1 MYIIRIHPLKKG
13 PFIMISEMLSCFPVW
28 FLPILGSALA
38 LGFYDIGKKMSVD
51 KNSVMPALFFATAA
65 GFLVMLGATVFRGTL
80 PDCFQLEFS
89 FYLHV
94 LIKALIVGSSW
105 ICIYYAMRELPVS
118 ISSPIRASSPLWT
131 LIGALILF
139 HEIPTLWQGVAMLL
153 IFGGYYIFSIIGKM
167 EGIHFTKSKG
177 IYLIMLGTLIGSGSA
192 LYDKYLLG
200 VLKLDRE
207 MLQFWFSAD
216 LVIVLGLA
224 WLIRTA
230 FGHKH
235 PFEWRWCIPITG
247 ILLIVADWLYFY
259 AVSVPDAQI
268 AILSLV
274 RRSNCLVTFAV
285 GGLWFHDKNLKQK
298 AIPLLLILAGV
309 VLLAL
314 LK

>member
-1 MYIIRIHPLKKG
+1 
-13 PFIMISEMLSCFPVW
+13 MISEMLSCFPVW

-65 GFLVMLGATVFRGTL
+65 GFLVMLGATFFRGTL

>member
-1 MYIIRIHPLKKG
+1 
-13 PFIMISEMLSCFPVW
+13 MIPVW

-65 GFLVMLGATVFRGTL
+65 GCLLMLGITWFRGNL
-80 PDCFQLEFS
+80 PACFSQDFS

-94 LIKALIVGSSW
+94 LLKALIVGSSW

-118 ISSPIRASSPLWT
+118 ISSPIRASSPVWT
-131 LIGALILF
+131 LLGAIILF
-139 HEIPTLWQGVAMLL
+139 HELPTLWQGAAMFL
-153 IFGGYYIFSIIGKM
+153 IFAGYYIFSVIGKL
-167 EGIHFTKSKG
+167 EGIHFTRSKG
-177 IYLIMLGTLIGSGSA
+177 IYLIMLGTLIGSASA

-207 MLQFWFSAD
+207 LLQFWFSAD

-235 PFEWRWCIPITG
+235 PFQWRWCIPLTG
-247 ILLIVADWLYFY
+247 ILLIAADWLYFY

-274 RRSNCLVTFAV
+274 RRSNCIVTFAV
-285 GGLWFHDKNLKQK
+285 GGLWFHDKNLRKK
-298 AIPLLLILAGV
+298 ILPLLLILLGV

-314 LK
+314 IK

>member
-1 MYIIRIHPLKKG
+1 MNDI
-13 PFIMISEMLSCFPVW
+13 LSLIPVW

-51 KNSVMPALFFATAA
+51 KNSVMPALFFATLA
-65 GFLVMLGATVFRGTL
+65 GFIVMLGAAVFRGTL
-80 PDCFQLEFS
+80 PRCFQLDLS

-94 LIKALIVGSSW
+94 MLKALIVGSSW

-131 LIGALILF
+131 LIGAIILF
-139 HEIPTLWQGVAMLL
+139 HELPTIWQGVAMLL
-153 IFGGYYIFSIIGKM
+153 IFVGYYIFSVIGKL

-177 IYLIMLGTLIGSGSA
+177 IYLIMLGTLIGSASA

-216 LVIVLGLA
+216 LVMILGLA
-224 WLIRTA
+224 WLIRTV

-235 PFEWRWCIPITG
+235 PFEWRWCIPVTG
-247 ILLIVADWLYFY
+247 ILLILADWLYFY

-268 AILSLV
+268 SILSLI
-274 RRSNCLVTFAV
+274 RRSNCIVTFAV
-285 GGLWFHDKNLKQK
+285 GGIWFHDKNLKKK
-298 AIPLLLILAGV
+298 AIPLALILLGV
-309 VLLAL
+309 ILLGL
-314 LK
+314 MK

>member
-1 MYIIRIHPLKKG
+1 MFSNIFSL
-13 PFIMISEMLSCFPVW
+13 FPVW
-28 FLPILGSALA
+28 FLPILGSALC
-38 LGFYDIGKKMSVD
+38 LGFYDIGKKMSVN
-51 KNSVMPALFFATAA
+51 KNSVMPALFFATLS
-65 GFLVMLGATVFRGTL
+65 GFIVMFGATTFRGTL
-80 PDCFQLEFS
+80 PQCFTQPLP

-94 LIKALIVGSSW
+94 LLKACIVGSSW
-105 ICIYYAMRELPVS
+105 ICIFYAMRDLPVS
-118 ISSPIRASSPLWT
+118 ITSPIRASSPIWT
-131 LIGALILF
+131 LLGAIILF
-139 HEIPTLWQGVAMLL
+139 QELPTLWQGMAMAL
-153 IFGGYYIFSIIGKM
+153 IFTGYYIFSVIGKL
-167 EGIHFTKSKG
+167 EGIHFSRSKG
-177 IYLIMLGTLIGSGSA
+177 IYLIMLGTLIGSASA

-235 PFEWRWCIPITG
+235 PFEFRWSIPATG
-247 ILLIVADWLYFY
+247 ILLILADWLYFY

-274 RRSNCLVTFAV
+274 RRSNCIVTFAV
-285 GGLWFHDKNLKQK
+285 GGLWFHDKNLKKK
-298 AIPLLLILAGV
+298 AIPLFLILLGV

-314 LK
+314 KK

>member
-1 MYIIRIHPLKKG
+1 
-13 PFIMISEMLSCFPVW
+13 
-28 FLPILGSALA
+28 
-38 LGFYDIGKKMSVD
+38 MSVD
-51 KNSVMPALFFATAA
+51 KNSVMPALFFATLA
-65 GFLVMLGATVFRGTL
+65 GFIVMFAAALFRGTL
-80 PDCFQLEFS
+80 PHCFSQSLS

-94 LIKALIVGSSW
+94 FLKSCIVGSSW
-105 ICIYYAMRELPVS
+105 ICIYYAMRDLPVS
-118 ISSPIRASSPLWT
+118 ITSPIRASSPIWT
-131 LIGALILF
+131 LIGAIVFFQEL
-139 HEIPTLWQGVAMLL
+139 PTFWQAVAMIL
-153 IFGGYYIFSIIGKM
+153 IFVGYYIFSVIGKL
-167 EGIHFTKSKG
+167 EGIHFTRSKG
-177 IYLIMLGTLIGSGSA
+177 IYLIMLGTLIGAASA

-207 MLQFWFSAD
+207 MLQFWFSAY

-235 PFEWRWCIPITG
+235 PFEWRWCIPVTG

-274 RRSNCLVTFAV
+274 RRSNCIVTFAV
-285 GGLWFHDKNLKQK
+285 GGIWFHDKNLKKK
-298 AIPLLLILAGV
+298 AIPLLLILLGV
-309 VLLAL
+309 ALLAL

>member
-1 MYIIRIHPLKKG
+1 MNDL
-13 PFIMISEMLSCFPVW
+13 LSLIPVW

-51 KNSVMPALFFATAA
+51 KNSVMPALFFATLA
-65 GFLVMLGATVFRGTL
+65 GFIVMLGATGFRGTL
-80 PDCFQLEFS
+80 PQCFQLDLS

-94 LIKALIVGSSW
+94 MLKALIVGSSW

-131 LIGALILF
+131 LVGAIILF
-139 HEIPTLWQGVAMLL
+139 HELPTIWQGVAMLL
-153 IFGGYYIFSIIGKM
+153 IFIGYYIFSVIGKL
-167 EGIHFTKSKG
+167 EGIHFTRSKG
-177 IYLIMLGTLIGSGSA
+177 IYLIMLGTLIGSASA

-216 LVIVLGLA
+216 LVIILGLA

-235 PFEWRWCIPITG
+235 PFEFRWCIPVTG
-247 ILLIVADWLYFY
+247 ILLILADWLYFY
-259 AVSVPDAQI
+259 AVSVPEAQI
-268 AILSLV
+268 SILSLI
-274 RRSNCLVTFAV
+274 RRSNCIVTFAV
-285 GGLWFHDKNLKQK
+285 GGIWFHDKNLKKK
-298 AIPLLLILAGV
+298 AIPLALILLGV
-309 VLLAL
+309 ILLGL
-314 LK
+314 MK

>member
-1 MYIIRIHPLKKG
+1 MNELFSHI
-13 PFIMISEMLSCFPVW
+13 PVW

-51 KNSVMPALFFATAA
+51 KNSVMPALFFATVS
-65 GFLVMLGATVFRGTL
+65 GFLVMLGATGFRGTL
-80 PDCFQLEFS
+80 PQCFQMDLS

-94 LIKALIVGSSW
+94 MLKALIVGSSW
-105 ICIYYAMRELPVS
+105 ICIYYAMRDLPVS

-131 LIGALILF
+131 LIGAIVLF
-139 HEIPTLWQGVAMLL
+139 RELPTIWQGVAMLL
-153 IFGGYYIFSIIGKM
+153 IFIGYYIFSVIGKL
-167 EGIHFTKSKG
+167 EGIHFTRSKG
-177 IYLIMLGTLIGSGSA
+177 IYLIMLGTLIGSASA

-216 LVIVLGLA
+216 LVIILGLA

-235 PFEWRWCIPITG
+235 PFEWRWCIPVTG
-247 ILLIVADWLYFY
+247 ILLILADWLYFY

-268 AILSLV
+268 AILSLI
-274 RRSNCLVTFAV
+274 RRSNCIVTFAV
-285 GGLWFHDKNLKQK
+285 GGIWFHDKNLKK
-298 AIPLLLILAGV
+298 KVIPLALILLGV
-309 VLLAL
+309 ILLGL
-314 LK
+314 MK

>member
-1 MYIIRIHPLKKG
+1 
-13 PFIMISEMLSCFPVW
+13 MISEMLSCFPVW

-80 PDCFQLEFS
+80 PDCFQLELS